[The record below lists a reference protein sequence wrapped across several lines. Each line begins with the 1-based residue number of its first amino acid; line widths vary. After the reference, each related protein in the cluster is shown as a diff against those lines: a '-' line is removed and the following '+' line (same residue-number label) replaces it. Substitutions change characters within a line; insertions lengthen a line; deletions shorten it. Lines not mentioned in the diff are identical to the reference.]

1 MEYRLWGEP
10 LSQSVF
16 DNHVRTPKTYNGN
29 FYSSSYDELLLRLP
43 LDENINLTGS
53 NTKLTASKQ
62 HNKNLYN
69 IPNGLITG
77 SAINNFADNS
87 YRSVVDQE
95 KFKVP
100 DVGPRRRNATKI
112 RIEDSTIE
120 KTPSNSGSLFVDKEQ
135 KNLLMTLHR

>member
-1 MEYRLWGEP
+1 M
-10 LSQSVF
+10 
-16 DNHVRTPKTYNGN
+16 
-29 FYSSSYDELLLRLP
+29 
-43 LDENINLTGS
+43 DENINLTGS
-53 NTKLTASKQ
+53 NTALTASNFA

-77 SAINNFADNS
+77 SAINNFTDNS

-112 RIEDSTIE
+112 RIEDQQLKNTCR
-120 KTPSNSGSLFVDKEQ
+120 SGSALLTEEQ
-135 KNLLMTLHR
+135 KNHHMILHQQIVIN

>member
-16 DNHVRTPKTYNGN
+16 DNHVRAPKAYNGN
-29 FYSSSYDELLLRLP
+29 YYSSSYNELLLRLP

-53 NTKLTASKQ
+53 NTALTASNFA

-100 DVGPRRRNATKI
+100 DVGPRRRNATK
-112 RIEDSTIE
+112 D
-120 KTPSNSGSLFVDKEQ
+120 
-135 KNLLMTLHR
+135 